1 MTYDL
6 AKPPPASAN
15 SESTHA
21 LKKKVKQ
28 TVVCNVHWI
37 AAGTSDGA
45 RPHPHDTQAVGG
57 NCGWFAR
64 GFRAAAV
71 LAVALC
77 VAAWQVRGGKYPVL
91 SSLIQP
97 SIQPAKQ

>member
-1 MTYDL
+1 MRPNRTL
-6 AKPPPASAN
+6 QGWPAAAGGASA
-15 SESTHA
+15 SQLGLAVA
-21 LKKKVKQ
+21 LV
-28 TVVCNVHWI
+28 
-37 AAGTSDGA
+37 AFLTS
-45 RPHPHDTQAVGG
+45 AVGG